1 MQKYVGPNLFQPH
14 FARRAIRDAHEKK
27 IPPMLCYYAGL
38 ASVEITRWLALLGFD
53 AVWIDWEHSSMNVE
67 TMTTMVHETMFISQ
81 GKTIPWVRVPG
92 HDHAAIGYALDAGAS
107 VVIPQVGLVGATHTI
122 TLLTELD

>member
-14 FARRAIRDAHEKK
+14 FARRAVRDAHEKK
-27 IPPMLCYYAGL
+27 IPPILCYYAGL

-92 HDHAAIGYALDAGAS
+92 HDHAAIGWALDAGAS
-107 VVIPQVGLVGATHTI
+107 IVIPQVS
-122 TLLTELD
+122 

>member
-14 FARRAIRDAHEKK
+14 FARRAVRDAHEKR

-107 VVIPQVGLVGATHTI
+107 VVIPQVGLLVATQGATDSG
-122 TLLTELD
+122 ELG